1 MIIEVKVP
9 TPGESITEVEL
20 SNWLVADGDLVRKDQ
35 ELAEVESDKATLSL
49 IAPESG
55 KITFLIQAGQTVK
68 VNSIACTIDTSVEVP
83 DAPAAPAPQPASKP
97 AAPVDQAKPASV
109 ASASTTKDQAD
120 PVTSSKGED
129 VKIRTTPLAR
139 SMMAAENLSAD
150 EVLKG
155 LKRLSSKEVG
165 LILVLREGR
174 LDAVSVAQSTE
185 RTEERKAMTQLR
197 KQLSKRLVKVKNETA
212 MLTTFNEVDM
222 SALMDLRK
230 SYQDAFVKKHGF
242 KIGLNSFFLKAAA
255 QALMKF
261 PVINSI
267 IDGDD
272 IITPSYVDISVAMQ
286 SPKGLLVPVI
296 RNVHAKSLAEIERD
310 MQEMAEKA
318 RSAKVSLEEMS
329 GGTFTIT
336 NGGTYGSMMS
346 TPLINPPQSA
356 ILGMHNIVDRP
367 VAVKG
372 QIVIRPMM
380 YVALSYDHRLIDG
393 KDSVSFLVEVKKLIE
408 NPVSLVFGGKNPEEA
423 LLGL

>member
-165 LILVLREGR
+165 LILALREGR

-286 SPKGLLVPVI
+286 SPKGLLVPVM

>member
-1 MIIEVKVP
+1 MILEVKVP

-155 LKRLSSKEVG
+155 LKRLSTREVG
-165 LILVLREGR
+165 LILALREGR

-185 RTEERKAMTQLR
+185 RTEVRKAMTQLR

>member
-165 LILVLREGR
+165 LILALHEGR

>member
-155 LKRLSSKEVG
+155 LKRLSSKEVE
-165 LILVLREGR
+165 LILALREGR

>member
-139 SMMAAENLSAD
+139 SMMAEENLSAD

-165 LILVLREGR
+165 LILALREGR

>member
-155 LKRLSSKEVG
+155 LKRLSSKEVE
-165 LILVLREGR
+165 LILALREGR
-174 LDAVSVAQSTE
+174 LDAVSVSQSTE
-185 RTEERKAMTQLR
+185 RTEVRKAMTQLR

>member
-155 LKRLSSKEVG
+155 LKRLSSREVG
-165 LILVLREGR
+165 LILALREGR

-222 SALMDLRK
+222 SALMDLRM
-230 SYQDAFVKKHGF
+230 SYQDAFVKRHGF

>member
-97 AAPVDQAKPASV
+97 AAQVDQAKPASV
-109 ASASTTKDQAD
+109 ASASATKDQAD

-165 LILVLREGR
+165 LILALREGR

>member
-97 AAPVDQAKPASV
+97 AAQVDQAKPASV
-109 ASASTTKDQAD
+109 ASASATKDQAG

-155 LKRLSSKEVG
+155 LKRLSAKEVG
-165 LILVLREGR
+165 LILALREGR

>member
-68 VNSIACTIDTSVEVP
+68 VNSIACTIDTSIEVP

-165 LILVLREGR
+165 LILALREGR

-255 QALMKF
+255 QALMIF

>member
-165 LILVLREGR
+165 LILALREGR

-185 RTEERKAMTQLR
+185 RTEVRKAMTQLR

>member
-139 SMMAAENLSAD
+139 SMMAAENLFAD

-165 LILVLREGR
+165 LILALREGR

>member
-155 LKRLSSKEVG
+155 LKRLSSREVG
-165 LILVLREGR
+165 LILALREGR

>member
-1 MIIEVKVP
+1 MIIELNVP

-165 LILVLREGR
+165 LILALREGR

>member
-165 LILVLREGR
+165 LILALREGR

-261 PVINSI
+261 PVVNSI

>member
-155 LKRLSSKEVG
+155 LKKLSSKEVE
-165 LILVLREGR
+165 LILALREGR

-185 RTEERKAMTQLR
+185 RTEVRKAMTQLR

>member
-165 LILVLREGR
+165 LILALREGR

-261 PVINSI
+261 PVINSK

>member
-109 ASASTTKDQAD
+109 ASASATKDQAD

-155 LKRLSSKEVG
+155 LKRLSSKEVE
-165 LILVLREGR
+165 LILALREGR

>member
-1 MIIEVKVP
+1 
-9 TPGESITEVEL
+9 
-20 SNWLVADGDLVRKDQ
+20 
-35 ELAEVESDKATLSL
+35 
-49 IAPESG
+49 
-55 KITFLIQAGQTVK
+55 
-68 VNSIACTIDTSVEVP
+68 
-83 DAPAAPAPQPASKP
+83 
-97 AAPVDQAKPASV
+97 
-109 ASASTTKDQAD
+109 
-120 PVTSSKGED
+120 
-129 VKIRTTPLAR
+129 
-139 SMMAAENLSAD
+139 MMAAENLSAD

-165 LILVLREGR
+165 LILALREGR

>member
-139 SMMAAENLSAD
+139 SMMAAENLSDD

-165 LILVLREGR
+165 LILALREGR

>member
-165 LILVLREGR
+165 LILALREGR
-174 LDAVSVAQSTE
+174 LDAVSVAQATE

>member
-97 AAPVDQAKPASV
+97 AAQVDQAKPASV

-165 LILVLREGR
+165 LILALREGR

>member
-155 LKRLSSKEVG
+155 LKRLSSKEVE
-165 LILVLREGR
+165 LILALREGR

-185 RTEERKAMTQLR
+185 RTEVRKAMTQLR

>member
-165 LILVLREGR
+165 LILALREGR

-197 KQLSKRLVKVKNETA
+197 KQLSKRLV
-212 MLTTFNEVDM
+212 
-222 SALMDLRK
+222 R
-230 SYQDAFVKKHGF
+230 
-242 KIGLNSFFLKAAA
+242 
-255 QALMKF
+255 
-261 PVINSI
+261 
-267 IDGDD
+267 
-272 IITPSYVDISVAMQ
+272 
-286 SPKGLLVPVI
+286 
-296 RNVHAKSLAEIERD
+296 
-310 MQEMAEKA
+310 
-318 RSAKVSLEEMS
+318 
-329 GGTFTIT
+329 
-336 NGGTYGSMMS
+336 
-346 TPLINPPQSA
+346 
-356 ILGMHNIVDRP
+356 
-367 VAVKG
+367 
-372 QIVIRPMM
+372 
-380 YVALSYDHRLIDG
+380 
-393 KDSVSFLVEVKKLIE
+393 
-408 NPVSLVFGGKNPEEA
+408 
-423 LLGL
+423 

>member
-97 AAPVDQAKPASV
+97 AAPVDQAQPASV

-155 LKRLSSKEVG
+155 LKRLSSKEVE
-165 LILVLREGR
+165 LILALREGR

-185 RTEERKAMTQLR
+185 RTEVRKAMTQLR

>member
-150 EVLKG
+150 EVFKG

-165 LILVLREGR
+165 LILALREGR

>member
-109 ASASTTKDQAD
+109 ASASATKDQAG

-155 LKRLSSKEVG
+155 LKRLSAKEVG
-165 LILVLREGR
+165 LILALREGR

>member
-109 ASASTTKDQAD
+109 ASASATKDQAD

-165 LILVLREGR
+165 LIFALREGR

-197 KQLSKRLVKVKNETA
+197 KQLSKRLVKVKNEAA

>member
-120 PVTSSKGED
+120 PVTSSKGEN

-165 LILVLREGR
+165 LILALREGR

>member
-109 ASASTTKDQAD
+109 ASASATKDQAD

-165 LILVLREGR
+165 LILALREGR

>member
-165 LILVLREGR
+165 LILALREGR

>member
-165 LILVLREGR
+165 LILALREGR

-336 NGGTYGSMMS
+336 NGGIYGSMMS